1 MLHCVQHDECYVM
14 NSRIT
19 RAIKSSRAIKLEIKQ
34 GGKTVGRI
42 YLYVIKND
50 LHKRPYGL
58 LEDLFVDERMRGQG
72 IGTMLV
78 NAAIAEAKKRKLYKL
93 VGTSRTQR
101 ARLHEFYKRIGFKK
115 HGLEF
120 RMDLE

>member
-1 MLHCVQHDECYVM
+1 MNRCV
-14 NSRIT
+14 T
-19 RAIKSSRAIKLEIKQ
+19 RAVKSSRAIKLEIRRS
-34 GGKTVGRI
+34 GKPIGRI

-58 LEDLFVDERMRGQG
+58 LEDLFVDEKVRGQG
-72 IGTMLV
+72 IGTRLV
-78 NAAIAEAKKRKLYKL
+78 NAAVEEARKRKLYKL

-115 HGLEF
+115 YGLEF
-120 RMDLE
+120 RMDLK